1 MPRAV
6 ARLGRMATSGRAAL
20 RPEVGLD
27 RVTVVWILL
36 ALELANTGGW
46 VHGRPA
52 ECARV
57 EEDRGKSVW
66 TRAKDPQLS
75 RYCVS
80 LARAVGELSAD
91 APDMPRVV
99 AALDAAD
106 RERPDRAVTLA
117 VRGVALAAGQ
127 KPDLAFSSFEKAR
140 GKDPRALDEPFV
152 AFAYARLLAGRGDLN
167 AAADIYR
174 GLVVRATLPP
184 READAMRWEAGM
196 VLMATGPTGLAQAT
210 AILRE
215 GRERATVRYADA
227 FDLALSLALDRG
239 DRPDDGAP
247 RTAQPART
255 LDPAVERSLAT
266 LGLAFEAHALRGGS
280 ARDPKVARDAY
291 RRFLAE
297 RGDKSPWAD
306 HARSRS
312 AEARKPEARR

>member
-1 MPRAV
+1 M
-6 ARLGRMATSGRAAL
+6 
-20 RPEVGLD
+20 
-27 RVTVVWILL
+27 WIVL

-46 VHGRPA
+46 VHGRPS
-52 ECARV
+52 ECAHV

-75 RYCVS
+75 RYCVNV
-80 LARAVGELSAD
+80 ARAVGELSAD

-106 RERPDRAVTLA
+106 RERPDQAVTMA
-117 VRGVALAAGQ
+117 VRGVVLSASQ
-127 KPDLAFSSFEKAR
+127 KPDLAFASFEKAR
-140 GKDPRALDEPFV
+140 AKDARSLDEPFV
-152 AFAYARLLAGRGDLN
+152 ALAYARLLAGRGDLK

-184 READAMRWEAGM
+184 READAMRWEAGI
-196 VLMATGPTGLAQAT
+196 VLMATGPAALAQAT

-227 FDLALSLALDRG
+227 FDLALALALDRG
-239 DRPDDGAP
+239 ERPDDGAP
-247 RTAQPART
+247 RSAQAPRT
-255 LDPAVERSLAT
+255 LDPAVEHSLGA
-266 LGLAFEAHALRGGS
+266 LGLAFEAHALRGVS
-280 ARDPKVARDAY
+280 ARDPKVSREAY

-306 HARSRS
+306 HARSRA
-312 AEARKPEARR
+312 AESRKPEARR